1 MIIISYKISS
11 EETIN
16 PYCLNLYQDEDI
28 SLEYEEIIEY
38 TYKFDCSTLYFDIK
52 VIDNINKNEIISL
65 LLMIANDINKYEC
78 FTHFTVINNT
88 LINPLYA
95 SIDLKTMQ
103 VPLEDFEDIKKALII
118 GVQSIKKLSEIESI
132 VDYPISIQE
141 DVIRYQM
148 IKEVIK

>member
-1 MIIISYKISS
+1 MIIVSYKISS

-16 PYCLNLYQDEDI
+16 PYCLNLYQDEVI

-78 FTHFTVINNT
+78 FTHFTVINNS
-88 LINPLYA
+88 LNNPLYA

-103 VPLEDFEDIKKALII
+103 VSY
-118 GVQSIKKLSEIESI
+118 VN
-132 VDYPISIQE
+132 
-141 DVIRYQM
+141 
-148 IKEVIK
+148 